1 MSVNHTGPYHSQFRE
16 DRLLEQI
23 FRGKKTGQCVEVGAH
38 DGITGSNTFL
48 FEKKGWKCV
57 LVEPVPE
64 LCERI
69 RQFRTGAVFNC
80 AASSSTGEAAFYIA
94 DAIESWSALHLTASR
109 KEHFTAGKTA
119 LREIKV
125 MKRKL
130 DDILDEAGVSEV
142 DFISIDVEGH
152 ELEVLKGFSTERFR
166 PRILIIEDNGES
178 EHSEVPEYMEGK
190 GYMKFFRTGVND
202 WYGMRFDPVVTP
214 ECAARLKT
222 CLSRYEF
229 EDRIKQRYAFLNAYI
244 PPFMKNFLSMALR
257 WISTIIR

>member
-1 MSVNHTGPYHSQFRE
+1 MNPPGPYYSQYRE
-16 DRLLEQI
+16 DRLLERI
-23 FRGKKTGQCVEVGAH
+23 FRNRNEGQCVEVGAH

-48 FEKKGWKCV
+48 FERKGWKCV
-57 LVEPVPE
+57 LVEPVAE
-64 LCERI
+64 MCERI
-69 RQFRTGAVFNC
+69 RQVRTGAVFNC
-80 AASSSTGEAAFYIA
+80 AASSSTGEGAFYIA
-94 DAIESWSALHLTASR
+94 DAIESWSALHLTESR
-109 KEHFTAGKTA
+109 KEHFTAGITA

-166 PRILIIEDNGES
+166 PRIVIIEDNVEVTGSSVS
-178 EHSEVPEYMEGK
+178 EHMEGK
-190 GYMKFFRTGVND
+190 GYIKFFRTGVND

-214 ECAARLKT
+214 EYAAGLKT
-222 CLSRYEF
+222 CLRRYEF

-244 PPFMKNFLSMALR
+244 PPFMKNFLSMVLR
-257 WISTIIR
+257 WISTTIR